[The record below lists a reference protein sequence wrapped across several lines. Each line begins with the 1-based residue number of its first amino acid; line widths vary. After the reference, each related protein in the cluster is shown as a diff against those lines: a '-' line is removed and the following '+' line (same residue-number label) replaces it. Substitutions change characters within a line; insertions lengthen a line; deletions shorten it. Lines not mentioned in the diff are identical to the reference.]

1 MRALLPLLAIACVL
15 FTACGG
21 RDGAPDR
28 LAAAKDRGVL
38 TIGVKADAAPFGVQT
53 RTGLAGFDID
63 IAHAV
68 ADRLGCEVKLV
79 PVTSADRIPRL
90 QSGEVDLL
98 VATMTITRAR
108 ERQVDFSIPYFQ
120 DGQALLV
127 RTGSPITGYK
137 DLAGKRVAA
146 VRGSTSADTL
156 RQVAPEA
163 EVVELG
169 SMTELKDALLNER
182 VEAITSDGFI
192 LMGLRQGE
200 KRLSFAGP
208 RFSTEPYGIAMAQGQ
223 SALRDAVNEAV
234 MDLWDSGQWRTIYD
248 AWFGPGKPYQ
258 ADIRFAI
265 PVVPR

>member
-1 MRALLPLLAIACVL
+1 MRVLLPLLAIACVL
-15 FTACGG
+15 LTACGG

-28 LAAAKDRGVL
+28 LAAAKARGVL
-38 TIGVKADAAPFGVQT
+38 TVGVKADAAPFGVQT
-53 RTGLAGFDID
+53 RTGLSGFDVD
-63 IAHAV
+63 IATAV
-68 ADRLGCEVKLV
+68 ANQLGCEVRLV

-90 QSGEVDLL
+90 QSGELDLV
-98 VATMTITRAR
+98 VATTTITRGR

-146 VRGSTSADTL
+146 VRGSTSVGTL

-169 SMTELKDALLNER
+169 TMTDIKDALLAER
-182 VEAITSDGFI
+182 VDAITSDGFI

-223 SALRDAVNEAV
+223 SALRDAVNEAL
-234 MDLWDSGQWRTIYD
+234 MDLWESGQWRAIYD
-248 AWFGPGKPYQ
+248 AWFGPGTAYQ
-258 ADIRFAI
+258 ADIRFAV